1 MLRPI
6 PEDVETPP
14 FKFRLERVRSMRVQA
29 EDRARQDLANE
40 LIHRVRGEAML
51 RQAADRADA
60 ARETHRH
67 TASRGASGT
76 ELLAAQAWIE
86 RVHRQQQDAALDL
99 DRRDTEVA
107 ARRQALVHAA
117 RERQSIDKLAERR
130 RSEHDRAWAHRSQ
143 GELDEIALAMHR
155 RGSAVR

>member
-1 MLRPI
+1 
-6 PEDVETPP
+6 VEAPP
-14 FKFRLERVRSMRVQA
+14 FTFRLERVRSMRARA
-29 EDRARQDLANE
+29 EEHASEQLANE
-40 LIHRVRGEAML
+40 LALRIRGEVML
-51 RQAADRADA
+51 RQAAERASA
-60 ARETHRH
+60 ARETHRS
-67 TASRGASGT
+67 TASRGASGS

-86 RVHRQQQDAALDL
+86 RAHRHQQDAALDL

-107 ARRQALVHAA
+107 ARRAALLHAA

-130 RSEHDRAWAHRSQ
+130 RGEHERAWAQRSQ

>member
-1 MLRPI
+1 
-6 PEDVETPP
+6 
-14 FKFRLERVRSMRVQA
+14 
-29 EDRARQDLANE
+29 
-40 LIHRVRGEAML
+40 ML
-51 RQAADRADA
+51 RQAADRAAA
-60 ARETHRH
+60 ARDTHRS
-67 TASRGASGT
+67 TASRGASGS
-76 ELLAAQAWIE
+76 ELLAAHAWIE
-86 RVHRQQQDAALDL
+86 RAHRHQQDAALDL

-130 RSEHDRAWAHRSQ
+130 RGEHERAWAHRSQ